1 MSARLVINTLG
12 YAGLIPFMVPAI
24 LVTVDSGYTDIAILI
39 AETYAFAII
48 CFLTGSWWGT
58 ACGTGNQVII
68 VLSNIYFII
77 AFLLMMFT
85 PGWWSLAA
93 SVLLIGIFGLE
104 QNRSLFPAL
113 ERYYRNMR
121 AILTLF
127 SSGSMMVIHLA
138 R

>member
-1 MSARLVINTLG
+1 MSARLVVNTLG
-12 YAGLIPFMVPAI
+12 YAGLIPFIVPAI
-24 LVTVDSGYTDIAILI
+24 MVTVDSGYTDIAILI
-39 AETYAFAII
+39 AETYSFAII
-48 CFLTGSWWGT
+48 CFLTGSWWGM
-58 ACGTGNQVII
+58 ACGTGNRVVI
-68 VLSNIYFII
+68 VLSNVYFVT
-77 AFLLMMFT
+77 AFLLMVIT

-113 ERYYRNMR
+113 EQYYRTMR

>member
-12 YAGLIPFMVPAI
+12 YAGLIPFMLPAI
-24 LVTVDSGYTDIAILI
+24 LVTVGSDYTDIAILI
-39 AETYAFAII
+39 GETYSFAII
-48 CFLTGSWWGT
+48 CFLTGSWWGM
-58 ACGTGNQVII
+58 ASGTGNRVII
-68 VLSNIYFII
+68 ILSNVYFII
-77 AFLLMMFT
+77 AFLLMMLT
-85 PGWWSLAA
+85 PSWWSLAA

>member
-1 MSARLVINTLG
+1 M
-12 YAGLIPFMVPAI
+12 
-24 LVTVDSGYTDIAILI
+24 
-39 AETYAFAII
+39 
-48 CFLTGSWWGT
+48 
-58 ACGTGNQVII
+58 ACGTGNRVVI
-68 VLSNIYFII
+68 VLSNVYFVT
-77 AFLLMMFT
+77 AFLLMVIT

-113 ERYYRNMR
+113 EQYYRTMR